1 MENKEKL
8 SEQESLELITTMIQ
22 KAKNS
27 YYESG
32 TSVLLWGSV
41 TAIASFVTFL
51 QQTMSFQ
58 IGFDI
63 WILLFIAIIPQIF
76 ISIKERKQRKFKSHT
91 DIAINAVWLT
101 YGVTIAGVVL
111 YHNIVPYTTNDILI
125 KTEGWHLVKHYIANN
140 KPDEIIRPFVPSFF
154 SMYLL
159 VFAMPTLVTGIVKK
173 FVPMIIGAII
183 TYALFLGSL
192 FTPFKYDMLFGT
204 ITAIVCWLIPG
215 IILRKRYYRQKNS
228 DV

>member
-1 MENKEKL
+1 MENQEKL
-8 SEQESLELITTMIQ
+8 SGEESLALITTMIQ

-51 QQTMSFQ
+51 QQSLSFKV
-58 IGFDI
+58 GFDI
-63 WILLFIAIIPQIF
+63 WIILFIAVIPQIF

-101 YGVTIAGVVL
+101 YGVTIAGVVF
-111 YHNIVPYTTNDILI
+111 YHNIVPFTSNEII
-125 KTEGWHLVKHYIANN
+125 HAEGWNLVKHYADNS
-140 KPDEIIRPFVPSFF
+140 KPDEPINPFVPSFF
-154 SMYLL
+154 SVYLL

-173 FVPMIIGAII
+173 FAPMTIGAII
-183 TYALFLGSL
+183 TYALFLVSL
-192 FTPFKYDMLFGT
+192 YTPFKYDMLFGT

-215 IILRKRYYRQKNS
+215 IILRRRYNRQKYS

>member
-1 MENKEKL
+1 MENKEIL
-8 SEQESLELITTMIQ
+8 SEQESLALITTMIQ

-51 QQTMSFQ
+51 QQSFSFK

-63 WILLFIAIIPQIF
+63 WIILFLAIIPQIF
-76 ISIKERKQRKFKSHT
+76 IAIKQRKQRKFKSHT

-111 YHNIVPYTTNDILI
+111 YHNVVPFTSNEII
-125 KTEGWHLVKHYIANN
+125 HEEGWNLVKHYIGNN
-140 KPDEIIRPFVPSFF
+140 KPDETIRPFVPGFF

-173 FVPMIIGAII
+173 FAPMTIGAII
-183 TYALFLGSL
+183 TYALFVASL
-192 FTPFKYDMLFGT
+192 FTTFKYDMLFGT

-215 IILRKRYYRQKNS
+215 IILRKRYNRQKQS